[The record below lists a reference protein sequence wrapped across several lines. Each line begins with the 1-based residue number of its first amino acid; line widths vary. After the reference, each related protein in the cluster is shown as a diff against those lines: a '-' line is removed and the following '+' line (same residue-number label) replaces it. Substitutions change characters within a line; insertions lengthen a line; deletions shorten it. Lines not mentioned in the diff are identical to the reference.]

1 MDIALIA
8 AKILGVYMVVSG
20 LFLIFRGKTVPHLL
34 QDFFSHP
41 AMLYLTG
48 AVLIFLSTLFLLQH
62 NVWDGTW
69 RTIITIFGWMILAK
83 GVAYILFPEM
93 LHKLV
98 TKKLL
103 DSVNLFGLIT
113 LIAGVLLFRLG

>member
-1 MDIALIA
+1 
-8 AKILGVYMVVSG
+8 MVVSG
-20 LFLIFRGKTVPHLL
+20 LFLIFRSKTVPHLL
-34 QDFFSHP
+34 QDFFDHP

-48 AVLIFLSTLFLLQH
+48 VVLIFLSTLFLLQH

-69 RTIITIFGWMILAK
+69 RTIITVFGWMILGK
-83 GVAYILFPEM
+83 GIAYILFPEA

-103 DSVNLFGLIT
+103 ESVNLFGIST

>member
-1 MDIALIA
+1 MDIALVA

-34 QDFFSHP
+34 QDFFDHP

-48 AVLIFLSTLFLLQH
+48 VVLIFLSTLFLLQH

-69 RTIITIFGWMILAK
+69 RTIITVFGWMILGK
-83 GVAYILFPEM
+83 GIAYILFPEA

-103 DSVNLFGLIT
+103 ESVNLFGIST